1 MYHNNGDLHD
11 VDRLPKGCLSQIM
24 KLSTTQENWQIHKL
38 MKIYMYKYLTLL
50 KFYNIWLKIPVFL
63 LLIL

>member
-1 MYHNNGDLHD
+1 MHGDLHD
-11 VDRLPKGCLSQIM
+11 VYRFPKRCLSQIM
-24 KLSTTQENWQIHKL
+24 ELSTTQENWQIHKL

>member
-1 MYHNNGDLHD
+1 MHGDLHN
-11 VDRLPKGCLSQIM
+11 VYRFPKGCLSQIM
-24 KLSTTQENWQIHKL
+24 ELSTTQENWQIHKL

-50 KFYNIWLKIPVFL
+50 EFYNIWLKIPVFL

>member
-1 MYHNNGDLHD
+1 MHGDLHD
-11 VDRLPKGCLSQIM
+11 VYRFPKGCLSQIM
-24 KLSTTQENWQIHKL
+24 KLSSTQENWQIHKL